1 MALERDNRSLQ
12 GQIKHILRTEIT
24 TGVWRQGAKLP
35 PEPELM
41 RRFGVSRITVSQ
53 ALRDLTLEGLVVRHQ
68 GKGTFVSGHPQG
80 WTNLGALL
88 QRMPAQ
94 LGYEPGDDQLAHS
107 LNYVDYVEPP
117 TDIAMDLQL
126 APGQFTWQ
134 FTRVK
139 QVEGG
144 PAQYEQG
151 HIPATSVP
159 GDPRT
164 APEADDWGRYYFI
177 DILYR
182 LTGQEARRCRAFL
195 QGVVLTPEV
204 AQAMGETPGK
214 PTIEVTRLW
223 HNELGQPV
231 LVTRSVL
238 RPDGVRYYVD
248 LPDLPPKGRADG

>member
-12 GQIKHILRTEIT
+12 GQIKYILRNEIT

-53 ALRDLTLEGLVVRHQ
+53 ALRDLTSEGLVVRRQ
-68 GKGTFVSGHPQG
+68 GKGTFVSAHPQG

-88 QRMPAQ
+88 QRMPKQ
-94 LGYEPGDDQLAHS
+94 QGEHLDHS
-107 LNYVDYVEPP
+107 LNYLDYVAPP
-117 TDIAMDLQL
+117 TEVALDLQL
-126 APGQFTWQ
+126 GPGEHAWQ

-139 QVEGG
+139 LVDGA
-144 PAQYEQG
+144 PAQWEQA
-151 HIPATSVP
+151 HIPAASVA

-164 APEADDWGRYYFI
+164 AMEAEDWGRYYFI

-195 QGVVLTPEV
+195 QAVVIAPEI

-214 PTIEVTRLW
+214 AAIEVTRLW
-223 HNELGQPV
+223 HNELGHPV
-231 LVTRSVL
+231 LLTRSIL

-248 LPDLPPKGRADG
+248 LPDLPPKGRANG